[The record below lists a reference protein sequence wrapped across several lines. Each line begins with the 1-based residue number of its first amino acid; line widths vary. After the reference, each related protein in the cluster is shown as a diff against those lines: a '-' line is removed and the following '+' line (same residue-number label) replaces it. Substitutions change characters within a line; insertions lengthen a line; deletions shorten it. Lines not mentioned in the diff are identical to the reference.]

1 MRNRLV
7 VCCDGTWMAS
17 DSRYGSNI
25 ERISRWI
32 LTQPEDDALQLVL
45 YLPGVGSQGYRTG
58 ALVGGA
64 FGSGLEANLVEAYRF
79 LALNYEPGDAIY
91 LFGFS
96 RGAYTARSLAGMINK
111 LGLIKRTEL
120 ESDRLRS
127 ALLKYRNEPEDPGE
141 PGDEGLIEFDP
152 GWCHQD
158 MEIEF
163 VGVFDTVGSLG
174 VPGRLFQE
182 KYRFHSVN
190 LGDTVRN
197 ARQALAIDER
207 RRRFEPCL
215 WGTPQ
220 PMEHRRVKQV
230 WFEGAHSDV
239 GGGYAETG
247 LSDEALIWMM
257 SEAGSTG
264 LRFDRD
270 LIARHWDRQRP
281 RIRHD
286 SLSGVYKFLNVESV
300 FERQNPRFRDGMRTL
315 EAAEDAGV
323 AIASTAW
330 SCWEDESPYQ
340 SWALNIGWWREAVPE
355 PRLRAEPIP
364 TVQEFLDR

>member
-1 MRNRLV
+1 VRNRLI

-17 DSRYGSNI
+17 DSRYGSNV

-32 LTQPEDDALQLVL
+32 VTQPADGSLQLVL
-45 YLPGVGSQGYRTG
+45 YLPGVGAQGYRTG

-96 RGAYTARSLAGMINK
+96 RGAYTARSLAGMISK
-111 LGLIKRTEL
+111 LGLMKRREL
-120 ESDRLRS
+120 DGARLRA
-127 ALLKYRNEPEDPGE
+127 ALVKYRNEAEDV
-141 PGDEGLIEFDP
+141 DEGLVPFDP
-152 GWCHQD
+152 EWCHQGV
-158 MEIEF
+158 EIEF

-174 VPGRLFQE
+174 VPGRYFQE

-190 LGDTVRN
+190 LGGSIRH

-215 WGTPQ
+215 WGTPA
-220 PMEHRRVKQV
+220 PNEHRRVKQV

-247 LSDEALIWMM
+247 LSDEVLLWMM
-257 SEAGSTG
+257 SEACATG
-264 LRFDRD
+264 LHFDRP
-270 LIARHWDRQRP
+270 LVARHWQRPRP

-286 SLSGVYKFLNVESV
+286 SLSGVYKFLNVESM
-300 FERQNPRFRDGMRTL
+300 FDRGENPRFRDGQRTL
-315 EAAEDAGV
+315 ESSDDAGV
-323 AIASTAW
+323 AIASTAR
-330 SCWEDESPYQ
+330 SCWEDEPPYHT
-340 SWALNIGWWREAVPE
+340 WALNIGWWRESLDE
-355 PRLRAEPIP
+355 PDLREESIP
-364 TVQEFLDR
+364 TVEEFLDG